1 MIGWMKKSWLG
12 HIILVFYQTNK
23 WYFLLSISLNVLFA
37 LIPMFQ
43 MIALSNLIDSSIK
56 IQQEGLEISVIIP
69 SIIVIIILL
78 IIKNFSS
85 KVNNLI
91 AVSFT
96 NGLREEYTMKLLK
109 KQAKL
114 EYKHLENSESLDL
127 IERVMD
133 SPEQKLHDS
142 LSNLIGTAS
151 LFITI
156 LSLASTII
164 YYTWYIGVLLIAIA
178 IPLMIVAVRGG
189 RATYEANKIATKYR
203 RKYQYYGQ
211 VLTSREA
218 CLERTLFGYGEKLN
232 NTWKANFELARKIN
246 FKTISKWIIRSSGY
260 GIISIFVLALII
272 VSLIYMSINEVIT
285 IGVFIALVNAIYQ
298 LNGNMTYELSSRM
311 EQLVKS
317 KEYINEVKTF
327 LSMTEASGAT
337 SKPLATPIVF
347 ESLEFKDVWF
357 RYPGMDTY
365 ILKGTSFLIEKGKH
379 YSFVGEN
386 GAGKSTIIKLITGLY
401 TEYRGDILLNGK
413 PIRDYS
419 QSELKSICAAAFQDY
434 SRYFISVRDNIAI
447 GNINNMY
454 NEAEIQNAVNTLNLE
469 DLIDNLPQGI
479 ESKLGKLAEDGV
491 DISGGQWQRLALAR
505 FFVNPGELRILD
517 EPTASLDPIS
527 ESKIYKDFELLSKNK
542 TAIFISHRLG
552 STKLADTIFV
562 LHDGVIKETGSHD
575 DLMKLDGIYAK
586 MFESQRMWYM

>member
-1 MIGWMKKSWLG
+1 MI
-12 HIILVFYQTNK
+12 
-23 WYFLLSISLNVLFA
+23 NVLFA

-43 MIALSNLIDSSIK
+43 MMALANLIDSSIK
-56 IQQEGLEISVIIP
+56 MQQEGFLYSVIIP
-69 SIIVIIILL
+69 PIIVIIILL
-78 IIKNFSS
+78 VLKNFSG

-91 AVSFT
+91 GVSFI
-96 NGLREEYTMKLLK
+96 NRLREEYTMKLLK

-114 EYKHLENSESLDL
+114 EYKHLENPESLDL

-142 LSNLIGTAS
+142 LLNLIGTAS

-164 YYTWYIGVLLIAIA
+164 YYTWYIGILLIIVA

-211 VLTSREA
+211 VLNSREA
-218 CLERTLFGYGEKLN
+218 CLERTLFGYGTKLN
-232 NTWKANFELARKIN
+232 ETWKDNFELARKIN
-246 FKTISKWIIRSSGY
+246 FKTISKWIIRSSAY
-260 GIISIFVLALII
+260 GVISILVLALII
-272 VSLIYMSINEVIT
+272 VSLIYMSINKIIT
-285 IGVFIALVNAIYQ
+285 IGVFIALINAIYQ

-317 KEYINEVKTF
+317 KEYIQEVKTF
-327 LSMTEASGAT
+327 ISMTETGGAI
-337 SKPLATPIVF
+337 SKPLSPPIVF
-347 ESLEFKDVWF
+347 ETLEFKDVWF
-357 RYPGMDTY
+357 KYPGTDTY
-365 ILKGTSFLIEKGKH
+365 ILKGTSFVIEKGKH

-401 TEYRGDILLNGK
+401 TEYEGDILLNGK
-413 PIRDYS
+413 PISDYAH
-419 QSELKSICAAAFQDY
+419 SELKSICAVAFQDFT
-434 SRYFISVRDNIAI
+434 RYFISVHDNIAI
-447 GNINNMY
+447 GNINDLC
-454 NEAEIQNAVNTLNLE
+454 NEDKIQSAVNALNLD
-469 DLIDNLPQGI
+469 DLIKSLPQGI
-479 ESKLGKLAEDGV
+479 ESNLGKLAEDGV
-491 DISGGQWQRLALAR
+491 DISGGQWQKLALAR

-517 EPTASLDPIS
+517 EPTAALDPIS

-562 LHDGVIKETGSHD
+562 LHDGVIKEAGSHT
-575 DLMKLDGIYAK
+575 DLMELNGIYAE
-586 MFESQRMWYM
+586 MFMSQRMWYM